1 MEAIMNKLKG
11 YILILS
17 IVALIIYYYLFN
29 QYNIDFKGLIFWGI
43 LAIISETFIIMLKN
57 GASTSVGM
65 AVYLA
70 TLITINPLVAVM
82 VSVIAFILRLPTVDG
97 KRKHVI
103 NMGPRITAYNIAG
116 HTIFIG
122 MMGIIYN
129 YVIHENTS
137 FNVIAI
143 IALVLLSLTE
153 LISII
158 FISLYFRFEGSSKSI
173 HLFKSFLGALPSTLA
188 VGSLGIL
195 LAFAELNYGKVIVAL
210 FFIPLL
216 LARYSFKLYFDS
228 QKMSMETIQALNE
241 ALLMRDA
248 YTGGHAIR
256 VEQYSAILAKALK
269 YLPKE
274 MENLQKAAKLHDIGK
289 IGIPDEI
296 LNKSGKLSADEYSKI
311 KDHSAMGAQILS
323 NVDALRKIS
332 EAVKYHHERPDGKG
346 YPEGLIGEAI
356 PKDAAI
362 LSIADTFDAM
372 TTDRPYRKALTL
384 DEAVKELIL
393 YRGTQFNATLV
404 GIVLEHMDEF
414 KVILEE
420 NQEDILD
427 IYYDEVLSEVSV

>member
-1 MEAIMNKLKG
+1 MSKLKG
-11 YILILS
+11 FILIVS
-17 IVALIIYYYLFN
+17 VIALLIYFYMFGRYEIS
-29 QYNIDFKGLIFWGI
+29 YEGLIFWGL
-43 LAIISETFIIMLKN
+43 LAIVSETFVIVLPN

-70 TLITINPLVAVM
+70 TLITINPLVAVL
-82 VSVIAFILRLPTVDG
+82 VSAIAFIFRLPTVDG

-103 NMGPRITAYNIAG
+103 NMGLGITAYNVAS

-122 MMGIIYN
+122 MMGVAYN
-129 YVIHENTS
+129 YLVHENTS
-137 FNVIAI
+137 FNTIAI

-153 LISII
+153 LVSII
-158 FISLYFRFEGSSKSI
+158 FISLYFRFDEAPRSI
-173 HLFKSFLGALPSTLA
+173 HLIQSFLGALPSTLA

-216 LARYSFKLYFDS
+216 LARYSFKLYFES

-248 YTGGHAIR
+248 YTSGHATR
-256 VEQYSAILAKALK
+256 VERYSAILAKALK
-269 YLPKE
+269 YLPNE

-289 IGIPDEI
+289 IGIPDDI

-332 EAVKYHHERPDGKG
+332 DAVKYHHERPDGKG
-346 YPEGLIGEAI
+346 YPEGLIGDAI
-356 PKDAAI
+356 PRDAAI

-384 DEAVKELIL
+384 DEAIEELIL
-393 YRGTQFNATLV
+393 YRGTQFNTTLV
-404 GIVLEHMDEF
+404 GIVLEHVDEF
-414 KVILEE
+414 RVILEE
-420 NQEDILD
+420 SQEDLLD
-427 IYYDEVLSEVSV
+427 MCYDGALSEVSV

>member
-1 MEAIMNKLKG
+1 MNKLKG
-11 YILILS
+11 FILIVS
-17 IVALIIYYYLFN
+17 AIALLIYFYMFGRYEIS
-29 QYNIDFKGLIFWGI
+29 YEGLIFWGL
-43 LAIISETFIIMLKN
+43 LAIVSETFVIVLPN

-82 VSVIAFILRLPTVDG
+82 VSGIAFILRLPTVDG

-103 NMGPRITAYNIAG
+103 NMGLGITAYNIAS

-122 MMGIIYN
+122 MMGAAYN
-129 YVIHENTS
+129 YLVHENTS
-137 FNVIAI
+137 FNMIAI

-153 LISII
+153 LVSII
-158 FISLYFRFEGSSKSI
+158 FISLYFRFDESPRNI
-173 HLFKSFLGALPSTLA
+173 QLIKSFLGALPSTLA

-248 YTGGHAIR
+248 YTSGHATR
-256 VEQYSAILAKALK
+256 VERYSAILAKALK
-269 YLPKE
+269 YLPNE

-296 LNKSGKLSADEYSKI
+296 LNKSGKLSEDEYSKI

-346 YPEGLIGEAI
+346 YPEGLIGDAI
-356 PKDAAI
+356 PRDAAI

-384 DEAVKELIL
+384 DEAVEELIL
-393 YRGTQFNATLV
+393 YRGTQFNASLV
-404 GIVLEHMDEF
+404 GIVLEHIEEF
-414 KVILEE
+414 RAILEE
-420 NQEDILD
+420 SQEDVLD
-427 IYYDEVLSEVSV
+427 ICYNEALSEVSV

>member
-1 MEAIMNKLKG
+1 MSKLNG
-11 YILILS
+11 FILILS
-17 IVALIIYYYLFN
+17 GFALLIYFYMFG
-29 QYNIDFKGLIFWGI
+29 QYEFSYEGLIFWGL
-43 LAIISETFIIMLKN
+43 LAIVSETFVIVLPN

-65 AVYLA
+65 AIYLA
-70 TLITINPLVAVM
+70 TLITINPLVAIL
-82 VSVIAFILRLPTVDG
+82 VSAIAFIFRLPTVDG

-103 NMGPRITAYNIAG
+103 NMGLGITTYNIAS

-122 MMGIIYN
+122 MMGVTYN
-129 YVIHENTS
+129 YLIHPNTS
-137 FNVIAI
+137 FNMITI

-158 FISLYFRFEGSSKSI
+158 FISLYFRFDESPRNI
-173 HLFKSFLGALPSTLA
+173 QLIKSFLGALPSTLA
-188 VGSLGIL
+188 IGSLGIL

-248 YTGGHAIR
+248 YTSGHATR
-256 VEQYSAILAKALK
+256 VERYAAILAKALK
-269 YLPKE
+269 YSPNE

-296 LNKSGKLSADEYSKI
+296 LNKSGKLSEDEYTKI

-323 NVDALRKIS
+323 NVDVLRKIS

-346 YPEGLIGEAI
+346 YPEGLIGETI
-356 PKDAAI
+356 PRDAAI

-384 DEAVKELIL
+384 DEAVEELIL
-393 YRGTQFNATLV
+393 YRGTQFNASLV
-404 GIVLEHMDEF
+404 GIVLEHVDEF
-414 KVILEE
+414 RVILEE
-420 NQEDILD
+420 SQEDLSD
-427 IYYDEVLSEVSV
+427 IYYNEPLSEVSV